1 MHRFIDG
8 IKKQAEDAQSAVEGE
23 LKQQEGLVS
32 KLNALEAEIEK
43 VDNMISKDEEILQN
57 LQHYQKFI
65 DDLYDPDRNW
75 KPYAPKK
82 FAEEVLFMT

>member
-32 KLNALEAEIEK
+32 KLNAL
-43 VDNMISKDEEILQN
+43 
-57 LQHYQKFI
+57 
-65 DDLYDPDRNW
+65 
-75 KPYAPKK
+75 
-82 FAEEVLFMT
+82 